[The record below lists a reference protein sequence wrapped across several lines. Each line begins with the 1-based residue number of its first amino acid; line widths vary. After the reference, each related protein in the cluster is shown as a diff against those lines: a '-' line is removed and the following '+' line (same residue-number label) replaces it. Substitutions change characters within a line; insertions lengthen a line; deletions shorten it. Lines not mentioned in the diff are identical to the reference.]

1 MGGFVTGLM
10 FGLPG
15 VRVTDADPS
24 TWPARPV
31 VLPQGWEAIEC
42 DRLWIRGRPARLVAR
57 HGADRAELTFV

>member
-1 MGGFVTGLM
+1 MGGFLTGLM

-15 VRVTDADPS
+15 IRVGPGEPE

-31 VLPQGWEAIEC
+31 ILPEGWEAIEC